1 MGDASRREGLSGKV
15 QTVLG
20 PVDAYEIGMTLPHE
34 HMFTQM
40 SHVAKE
46 PAEAERKAAFYAP
59 VTIEVL
65 GSIRYGSAIV
75 LDNCRLDDVDTA
87 IAEVSLFR
95 EAGGGTIVDVTSIGI
110 GRNPEGLVRIAR
122 ASGVNIVMGSSYYVE
137 ENYPSERG
145 VKDKTED
152 EIADEILGD
161 IFEGVDGTDVRAGVI
176 GEVGCSWPLTA
187 TERKV
192 LRASGLAQRRS
203 GAALTIHPGRNSA
216 APLEIVEVLRDA
228 GADLGRT
235 ILGHLDRTIDD
246 PGSLKKLAAAGCILE
261 FDLFGNEGSYAIVPL
276 PVDMPNDNERLRRLQ
291 WLIAEGHGKSIL
303 ISHDIAFK
311 QQWVRYGGHGYAHIL
326 ANVVPLMRRKG
337 FREEDINAILVDNPR
352 RLLAFE

>member
-20 PVDAYEIGMTLPHE
+20 PVDAYEIGVTLPHE

-46 PAEAERKAAFYAP
+46 PAEAERKAAFHAP

-145 VKDKTED
+145 VRDKTED

-246 PGSLKKLAAAGCILE
+246 PRSLEKLAAAGCIWSSIYSVTRVPMLS
-261 FDLFGNEGSYAIVPL
+261 FLCRSTCPTTTNACAVSNGSSPKATGRASSFPTT
-276 PVDMPNDNERLRRLQ
+276 LRSNNSGSATAGTGTPTS
-291 WLIAEGHGKSIL
+291 WPT
-303 ISHDIAFK
+303 
-311 QQWVRYGGHGYAHIL
+311 WC
-326 ANVVPLMRRKG
+326 P
-337 FREEDINAILVDNPR
+337 
-352 RLLAFE
+352 